1 MDTETVVI
9 ENKITMERLK
19 TRKDTEESYK
29 LEDRCKDF
37 TKKPSQR
44 QKEMKL

>member
-9 ENKITMERLK
+9 ENKITTERLK
-19 TRKDTEESYK
+19 IRIDTEESYK
-29 LEDRCKDF
+29 LEDRRNDF